1 MMTSK
6 LSKDSKLL
14 VAGQTDFALHKSQS
28 TFKHSNVIDFTERR
42 LMKMSLTITDAQ
54 QRLVLMAM
62 LSDYIH
68 GLLAIA
74 WKRGLPTYVRVTKN
88 A

>member
-14 VAGQTDFALHKSQS
+14 NVGQTCFALHKSQS
-28 TFKHSNVIDFTERR
+28 TFNYGNVIDFSERR
-42 LMKMSLTITDAQ
+42 LMRLALSINDAQ
-54 QRLVLMAM
+54 QKLVLMAM

-74 WKRGLPTYVRVTKN
+74 WKRGLPTYVKVTKN